1 LQRRA
6 KKSLSSFKILLGFQA
21 AASSPGRRRVS
32 GTFQNSSFPPEL
44 FIGDEHILLA
54 FRKLRKKERT

>member
-6 KKSLSSFKILLGFQA
+6 KKSLSSFKISLAFQA
-21 AASSPGRRRVS
+21 AASSAGRRRVS

-44 FIGDEHILLA
+44 FIGDEHI
-54 FRKLRKKERT
+54 